1 MEVQASVFIEM
12 IAEIIQSDVLQSVI
26 RAGNALADY
35 VDAHGFYD
43 EVEGERLVQEGLM
56 KILTAE
62 EQCRLNNAVNQY
74 LKQLC
79 ELRTVQVRSRI
90 DRACN

>member
-1 MEVQASVFIEM
+1 MQCTHIGVADVEVQASVFIEM
-12 IAEIIQSDVLQSVI
+12 IAEIIQSDVIQSVI

-43 EVEGERLVQEGLM
+43 NVEGERLVQEGLM

-62 EQCRLNNAVNQY
+62 EQC
-74 LKQLC
+74 
-79 ELRTVQVRSRI
+79 
-90 DRACN
+90 